1 MEKDNHP
8 MVSIIVPVFNG
19 ENAIEECIQSLLDQD
34 YPRDKYEI
42 IIVDNNSKD
51 GTGEIIKRYPVL
63 YLLEDEIQSSYAARN
78 KGIGYAQGEIFA
90 FTDSDCVASKNWLK
104 EAMLLFKEDLV
115 GCVTGEVYAYKPLT
129 AVEKHLERSKE
140 LSNKD
145 KMFNGKMD
153 CVPTCNA
160 IYRRS
165 IFEKIGFFDATMKSG
180 GDVDLAWRMHQ
191 KTNYQIEFCPG
202 AVVYHKHRA
211 DLRSLWRQ
219 KVLYGYAH
227 VVLYKKYRDNLGNHS
242 FKDTCRHLKVL
253 LGALKAIPKHWLKYL
268 AGNSNTD
275 DLIDAHLNF
284 LKSLAYE
291 VGRIKGSIKE
301 RVWYL

>member
-104 EAMLLFKEDLV
+104 EAMLLFRNERV
-115 GCVTGEVYAYKPLT
+115 GCVIGEVFAYNPIT
-129 AVEKHLERSKE
+129 IVEKHLERIKA
-140 LSNKD
+140 LSPRVRIL
-145 KMFNGKMD
+145 NG
-153 CVPTCNA
+153 
-160 IYRRS
+160 
-165 IFEKIGFFDATMKSG
+165 
-180 GDVDLAWRMHQ
+180 
-191 KTNYQIEFCPG
+191 
-202 AVVYHKHRA
+202 
-211 DLRSLWRQ
+211 
-219 KVLYGYAH
+219 
-227 VVLYKKYRDNLGNHS
+227 
-242 FKDTCRHLKVL
+242 
-253 LGALKAIPKHWLKYL
+253 
-268 AGNSNTD
+268 
-275 DLIDAHLNF
+275 
-284 LKSLAYE
+284 
-291 VGRIKGSIKE
+291 
-301 RVWYL
+301 